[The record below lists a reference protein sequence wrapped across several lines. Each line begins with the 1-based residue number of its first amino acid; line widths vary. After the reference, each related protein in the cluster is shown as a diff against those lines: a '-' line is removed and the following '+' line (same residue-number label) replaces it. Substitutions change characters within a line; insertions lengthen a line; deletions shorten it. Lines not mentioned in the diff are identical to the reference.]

1 MRTSEAETGHKLSLG
16 STGMG
21 PGIRHVP
28 VSWQVTH
35 HSSVSA
41 DFHIIRNG
49 KQKDALISQGSNITP
64 DGKLAK
70 M

>member
-1 MRTSEAETGHKLSLG
+1 MT
-16 STGMG
+16 
-21 PGIRHVP
+21 
-28 VSWQVTH
+28 VSWQATH

-49 KQKDALISQGSNITP
+49 KQKVALLSQGSNIIP
-64 DGKLAK
+64 DGKLTK

>member
-1 MRTSEAETGHKLSLG
+1 
-16 STGMG
+16 MG
-21 PGIRHVP
+21 PGIWHVP

-41 DFHIIRNG
+41 DFHVIRNG